1 MKNFICTIPQQ
12 PEKNLKKTKYENPCG
27 NPVLECTEEVSFPVL
42 VLMKNTVAKGE
53 KIHITTVKQEHANCD
68 INKNTFMSELEA
80 LKNEVGFEYEL
91 ETILTPFSETI
102 DAHLDLFGK
111 LIGYVHDDDMI
122 YADIT
127 FGTKPIPMLILMT
140 LTYAYKFKKNASVE
154 NIVYG
159 QYNHD
164 TDVSS
169 LYDVSA
175 LFYMNSTIN
184 TMDETSD
191 PEKFIKAM
199 LAL

>member
-12 PEKNLKKTKYENPCG
+12 PSQSLKKTKYANPCENPA
-27 NPVLECTEEVSFPVL
+27 LECPEAVSFPIL
-42 VLMKNTVAKGE
+42 VLIRNTVKQGE
-53 KIHITTVKQEHANCD
+53 KIRITAVKPEHKNCD
-68 INKNTFMSELEA
+68 SNAETFVNELEA
-80 LKNEVGFEYEL
+80 LKNEIGIEYTL
-91 ETILTPFSETI
+91 DMVSTPFSETI
-102 DAHLDLFGK
+102 DTHLDLFGK
-111 LIGYVHDDDMI
+111 LIDYVHDDDMI

-199 LAL
+199 LEL

>member
-12 PEKNLKKTKYENPCG
+12 PSTSLKKTKYANPCE
-27 NPVLECTEEVSFPVL
+27 NPVLECPESTSFPIL
-42 VLMKNTVAKGE
+42 VLIRNTVKQGE
-53 KIHITTVKQEHANCD
+53 KIRVTAVKPEHKNCD
-68 INKNTFMSELEA
+68 TNAETFVNELEA
-80 LKNEVGFEYEL
+80 LKNEIGFEYTL
-91 ETILTPFSETI
+91 DMVTIPFSETI

-111 LIGYVHDDDMI
+111 LIDFVHNDDML
-122 YADIT
+122 YSDIT

-140 LTYAYKFKKNASVE
+140 LTYAYRFKENASVE

-159 QYNHD
+159 QLNHD
-164 TDVSS
+164 TNISG

-184 TMDETSD
+184 TMSETSD

-199 LAL
+199 LEL